1 MKKTL
6 LSLLAVACIA
16 VTSQLISCKKDGDKP
31 VKSDE
36 TCGCHPGYRPNEL
49 IVTYKKKP
57 TPKRRDLIKSD
68 KQKDGIDPKDIK
80 IRACKSCD
88 SYVELWEAPNIHTTI
103 HSQPIGGGTRTD
115 RGTGGVGEDSL
126 AYYSL
131 NFMQNIPLDSLNFED
146 RKYDT
151 LNRVNFN
158 TNRES
163 VIRVA
168 VLDTGIDTDKII
180 RPKFRWTNAKE
191 RLGKANR
198 DDDGNCYEDDSVGWN
213 FRANT
218 PDVKD
223 GNKNLHGTVVSHY
236 ILNEFAKSELN
247 NTVEIM
253 TLKTHDDDG
262 KGDLFSSICAI
273 HYAMEHGA
281 NIINASWG
289 FYYYGSYYGGEG
301 RPQPYLDSLI
311 TQILR
316 KRGIL
321 FVAAA
326 GNKID
331 TQDII
336 AQNTYFVASD
346 RLRDLEYH
354 YFYPGILGKQE
365 DNNVITVTTADKTG
379 VSPTQNYSSKYV
391 DVGAMPDKTTS
402 AWMKFKAPFK
412 VPPGQV
418 VDYVSGSSYA
428 TAIVTGKIAANLPKS
443 SYVPDIKKTD
453 VLTTIESGF
462 PVVTPLITRSV
473 PLQAERIRNG
483 RLTRHR

>member
-6 LSLLAVACIA
+6 LSLLALACIA
-16 VTSQLISCKKDGDKP
+16 VASQLISCKKDGDKP
-31 VKSDE
+31 IDPPVKSDE
-36 TCGCHPGYRPNEL
+36 TCACNPGYRPNEL

-57 TPKRRDLIKSD
+57 TNAVRDKIKSD
-68 KQKDGIDPKDIK
+68 KQKDGIDPTKIN
-80 IRACKSCD
+80 IRACKACD
-88 SYVELWEAPNIHTTI
+88 SYVELWEAPEIHTTI
-103 HSQPIGGGTRTD
+103 HSDPIVAGSRTN
-115 RGTGGVGEDSL
+115 RGTGGVGEDDF

-131 NFMQNIPLDSLNFED
+131 NFTQDIPLDSANFED
-146 RKYDT
+146 YKYDT
-151 LNRVNFN
+151 LNRVNFA
-158 TNRES
+158 TNGKT

-168 VLDTGIDTDKII
+168 VLDTGIDTDRII
-180 RPKFRWTNAKE
+180 HPKFRWTNAKE
-191 RLGKANR
+191 KSGKANS
-198 DDDGNCYEDDSVGWN
+198 DDDGNCYEDDSLGWN
-213 FRANT
+213 FRTNT

-223 GNKNLHGTVVSHY
+223 GNRGRHGTLISHY
-236 ILNEFAKSELN
+236 ILNEFAKSEA

-273 HYAMEHGA
+273 HYAMENGA

-289 FYYYGSYYGGEG
+289 FYYYGGYYGSAG

-311 TQILR
+311 TKILR

-331 TQDII
+331 AQDII
-336 AQNTYFVASD
+336 AQNTYFVSSD

-354 YFYPGILGKQE
+354 KFYPAILSQQA
-365 DNNVITVTTADKTG
+365 DNNVVTVTTADTTG

-391 DVGAMPDKTTS
+391 DVGAMPDQTTT
-402 AWMKFKAPFK
+402 AWMMFRVPFK
-412 VPPGQV
+412 GP
-418 VDYVSGSSYA
+418 VDYVSGSSFA

-443 SYVPDIKKTD
+443 FYVANINKTV
-453 VLTTIESGF
+453 VLTKIEAPTVG
-462 PVVTPLITRSV
+462 VAPLITRSGS
-473 PLQAERIRNG
+473 LQAERIRKG
-483 RLTRHR
+483 RLTRHK